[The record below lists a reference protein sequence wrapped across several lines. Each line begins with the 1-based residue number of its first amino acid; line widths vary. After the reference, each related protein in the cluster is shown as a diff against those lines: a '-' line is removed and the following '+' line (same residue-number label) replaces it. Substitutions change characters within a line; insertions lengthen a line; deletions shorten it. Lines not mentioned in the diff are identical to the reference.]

1 MPKKNLS
8 GNGGVYPSLAEN
20 FRKNGSEGAKI
31 SVFLAK
37 NSCFFEDFFLS
48 GIGGS
53 PLPPD
58 QSSESTH
65 VSATALQCAEDT
77 DIKTT
82 TELDSEE
89 HKFAKDKF
97 INQQDHS
104 TGLNN
109 HLRSIDRFR

>member
-1 MPKKNLS
+1 MQKNLS
-8 GNGGVYPSLAEN
+8 RNGGYTPPSPKIFQRGLKLA
-20 FRKNGSEGAKI
+20 
-31 SVFLAK
+31 FLAK
-37 NSCFFEDFFLS
+37 TSCFLEDFFLS

-53 PLPPD
+53 PHPPD

-97 INQQDHS
+97 INQQDNLSMNYS